1 MLWSLAGLDGGMD
14 GVCVAWLC
22 CAWRVS
28 SIRTLQTAHH
38 AVSAAQETLSGV
50 PGLNSTVGG
59 SPGLRRI
66 QVLAF
71 FLLLMAWIADEEEEE
86 RFALTSQVQVQKFI
100 FINGNNKYP

>member
-1 MLWSLAGLDGGMD
+1 MDG

-28 SIRTLQTAHH
+28 SIRTADSTPC
-38 AVSAAQETLSGV
+38 SKRRTRNTGV
-50 PGLNSTVGG
+50 PGLSSTVGG
-59 SPGLRRI
+59 SSGLPRI

-86 RFALTSQVQVQKFI
+86 RFALTSQCRSK
-100 FINGNNKYP
+100 NLSS